1 MKRETKRKLF
11 LLILVCCGI
20 TICFWFKPAI
30 AENQLA
36 PIKDALS
43 RSLCYG
49 VYWRGADH
57 KLEANLKLEVKLEGE
72 KFFVWINDLEI
83 TKANHMAGFY
93 IGKIKNGQGAIINGE
108 AYSINLTPPVPGYSK
123 NRPLFETGHVI
134 KDTLTIPTDCTPKY
148 DPASPRKERMLQTIV
163 NSMKDTFSRWV
174 KTDIAKFPREL
185 TLIIADFNID
195 YPETYVLVEP
205 MNEFFRVT
213 LHDPQN
219 YDKDEEEYMFGEEHR
234 MPKSIQEKVRKH
246 GIIRKIVLD
255 P

>member
-1 MKRETKRKLF
+1 MLLRTVGNIGLLF
-11 LLILVCCGI
+11 LFVFTLIRPSEANQI
-20 TICFWFKPAI
+20 
-30 AENQLA
+30 EESQLA
-36 PIKDALS
+36 QIKSAII
-43 RSLCYG
+43 RSLCYV
-49 VYWRGADH
+49 VYWGGGD
-57 KLEANLKLEVKLEGE
+57 
-72 KFFVWINDLEI
+72 
-83 TKANHMAGFY
+83 FY
-93 IGKIKNGQGAIINGE
+93 YRTGIPLPTKIKIEGNKFYA
-108 AYSINLTPPVPGYSK
+108 K
-123 NRPLFETGHVI
+123 I
-134 KDTLTIPTDCTPKY
+134 KDVGKYGKPYVSAYQVGLLKTAKTGGAVVTHNFEIGMDKDLFFKGESVVDDVLTIPTDCTPKY
-148 DPASPRKERMLQTIV
+148 DPMTPKKERMIKTIV

-195 YPETYVLVEP
+195 YPQIYVLVEP

-219 YDKDEEEYMFGEEHR
+219 YDKDDDEYMFGEEHR